1 MLRKRINRKGFT
13 LIELLIVVVII
24 GILALAAIPL
34 ITANTQEAKAGEAKA
49 ALGTIKDRMRVYYVQ
64 NNNALGA
71 ATIVTYIPQFAVELS
86 GEYYASTDYSI
97 PAAAVANPGGVE
109 LQADGSVG
117 QSRPQVNYVF
127 SVITGKSVGGFNVQP
142 Q

>member
-64 NNNALGA
+64 NNNSLGA
-71 ATIVTYIPQFAVELS
+71 ATIVTYIPQFALELT
-86 GEYYASTDYSI
+86 GEYYASGDYSI
-97 PAAAVANPGGVE
+97 PAAVVQDAGGVQ
-109 LQADGSVG
+109 LRALGNSG
-117 QSRPQVNYVF
+117 ASRPTVDFEF
-127 SVITGKSVGGFNVQP
+127 SVKTGKSVAGFVVVP